1 MNEKDKKDLKTALCI
16 YLPYNLKGKVTA
28 TGVDT
33 HHVDMEG
40 FYAEVDFDVDVE
52 LDSINVDTEELFVI
66 AITDNEDL
74 YEYIYETQSDGILW
88 TIEEFIPYLRS
99 LDSMTEK
106 EAEEYES
113 FIYPL
118 FEEGNSQGIPAVVK
132 VDNMDKFIEWIC
144 IHKLDYFG
152 LIKRKLALEAK
163 ENIYEFL

>member
-1 MNEKDKKDLKTALCI
+1 MDEKDKKDLKTVLCI

-40 FYAEVDFDVDVE
+40 FYSEVDFDVDVE
-52 LDSINVDTEELFVI
+52 LDSINVDTEELFVR

-99 LDSMTEK
+99 WDSITEK